1 MLKSQ
6 PSTTVQLSVG
16 LMLGVSFHS
25 MRAVIVCKY
34 QIASVSQLQRRIG
47 RFLFLLAQGALV
59 AAMGDLS
66 FNAMGYIVIFFNDLF
81 TALNGVILKR
91 TSEGE
96 RVRGSHVLVSSYR
109 VASHNDDILIPP
121 PAPPPLSC
129 VISPKTHVY
138 VQNTKRAA

>member
-16 LMLGVSFHS
+16 LMLGVSIIGIFHPQTGVTTFRGS
-25 MRAVIVCKY
+25 KRAFEIQKFQYRLNCN
-34 QIASVSQLQRRIG
+34 QIAIFSDY
-47 RFLFLLAQGALV
+47 LFFVQGALV

-66 FNAMGYIVIFFNDLF
+66 FNALGYIVIFFNDLF

-96 RVRGSHVLVSSYR
+96 GPNNR
-109 VASHNDDILIPP
+109 I
-121 PAPPPLSC
+121 
-129 VISPKTHVY
+129 
-138 VQNTKRAA
+138 